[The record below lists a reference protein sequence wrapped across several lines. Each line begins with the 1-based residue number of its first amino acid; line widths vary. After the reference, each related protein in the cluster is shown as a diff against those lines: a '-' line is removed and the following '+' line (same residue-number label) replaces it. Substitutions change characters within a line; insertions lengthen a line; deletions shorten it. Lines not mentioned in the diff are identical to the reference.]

1 MKVLIITGGYSSERK
16 VSLTS
21 AREVKKALI
30 KNKFKAK
37 IYDLKNGYLPI
48 KKLAKDFD
56 VLFPVLHGE
65 EGEGGILH
73 KFLSKIDKPIVGTRN
88 YKGME
93 EGWYKIPFKKYCD
106 KNHIETPRWKIVK
119 NKADVVKFGFPSV
132 LKSSN
137 GGSSKEVIMLNSEKD
152 LNKNFT
158 KKLLTLKN
166 IFVEEKI
173 NGVEETVGILNG
185 KAMPIIEII
194 PPVGEWF
201 SYKYKYSGETKEIPN
216 APSIKPATRK
226 KLQEIALTIH
236 KHFNLGTYSRIDFMV
251 INEVPYA
258 IELNTIP
265 GLTAES
271 LFPKGAKAA
280 GIDFKTFIK
289 TLVSSAE

>member
-1 MKVLIITGGYSSERK
+1 MKILVITGGNSSERP
-16 VSLTS
+16 VSLRS
-21 AREVKKALI
+21 AEEVLKALLVNDYQAELYDI
-30 KNKFKAK
+30 K
-37 IYDLKNGYLPI
+37 DGYEPLED
-48 KKLAKDFD
+48 LAKDFD

-106 KNHIETPRWKIVK
+106 KNHIETPHWKIVK
-119 NKADVVKFGFPSV
+119 NKADVVEFGFPSV

-236 KHFNLGTYSRIDFMV
+236 KDFNLGTYSRIDFMV
-251 INEVPYA
+251 TNE
-258 IELNTIP
+258 I
-265 GLTAES
+265 
-271 LFPKGAKAA
+271 
-280 GIDFKTFIK
+280 
-289 TLVSSAE
+289 

>member
-1 MKVLIITGGYSSERK
+1 MRVLIITGGYSSERK

-21 AREVKKALI
+21 AKEVKKALI
-30 KNKFKAK
+30 KNNFEAK
-37 IYDLKNGYLPI
+37 IYDLKNGYMPV
-48 KKLAKDFD
+48 KELAKDFD

-73 KFLSKIDKPIVGTRN
+73 KFLSKIDKPVVGTRN
-88 YKGME
+88 YKGMQK
-93 EGWYKIPFKKYCD
+93 GWYKIPFKRYCD
-106 KNHIETPRWKIVK
+106 KNHIKTPRWKIVK
-119 NKADVVKFGFPSV
+119 NKTDILKFGFPGV

-137 GGSSKEVIMLNSEKD
+137 GGSSREVVMLNSEKD
-152 LNKNFT
+152 LNKNPV

-173 NGVEETVGILNG
+173 TGVEETVGILNG
-185 KAMPIIEII
+185 KAMPVIEII
-194 PPVGEWF
+194 PPIGKWF

-216 APSIKPATRK
+216 APSIKPTTRK

-251 INEVPYA
+251 ANEIPYA

-280 GIDFKTFIK
+280 GMDFKTFIK